1 MQVKRRGYNP
11 LVLVTMLDLED
22 AAIRHKPLPASLAME
37 HPKVEEA
44 LKEVG
49 CLCKLLAVLPLERQ
63 LTPSQ
68 FSGVGQAGHPSIS
81 RLALCEL
88 RRHCGAKL

>member
-11 LVLVTMLDLED
+11 LVLVTLLDLED
-22 AAIRHKPLPASLAME
+22 ATIRQKPLPADLAIK

-49 CLCKLLAVLPLERQ
+49 CLCMLLADLPL
-63 LTPSQ
+63 S
-68 FSGVGQAGHPSIS
+68 
-81 RLALCEL
+81 
-88 RRHCGAKL
+88 